1 MGVRPEGEKLS
12 TFPKLFQ
19 HFEIFVIFLPE
30 KWKGFQGN
38 LSGEPEDLRVGC

>member
-1 MGVRPEGEKLS
+1 MGVQPEGEKLS
-12 TFPKLFQ
+12 TSPK

-38 LSGEPEDLRVGC
+38 LLGEPGDLRVGC